1 MIQHDETVRSVRQVR
16 LARPEEAGTLI
27 DFQLR
32 MAEETEGLA
41 LEPERISR
49 GVRAVFDD
57 PLRGGYWVAEE
68 AGRIVGML
76 LTTPEWSDWRA
87 AWVLWIQSVYVIPA
101 VRGTGV
107 FADLY
112 AHQKARVEADPELCG
127 LRLYVD
133 RRNRG
138 AAAVYERAG
147 MSREHYEMFE
157 WLKG

>member
-1 MIQHDETVRSVRQVR
+1 MGAMMISRILRS
-16 LARPEEAGTLI
+16 ARPDEADQLVEL
-27 DFQLR
+27 QLR

-41 LEPERISR
+41 LDPDVIGR

-57 PLRGGYWVAEE
+57 PRRGGYHVAEE
-68 AGRIVGML
+68 GGRIIGML

-87 AWVLWIQSVYVIPA
+87 GWVLWIQSVYVVPEA
-101 VRGTGV
+101 RGTGV

-112 AHQKARVEADPELCG
+112 ARQKRRVEEDPELCG

-133 RRNRG
+133 RRNPG
-138 AAAVYERAG
+138 AAAVYQRLG

-157 WLKG
+157 WLKDG